1 MANQK
6 LGDSCERSFPN
17 NLDARSNTIDTFED
31 KIDSHKVG
39 YGMDLASCRHA
50 ALIQSAFQDVSS
62 EELQQLELILKKT
75 GKRAES
81 LVEKKSLLA

>member
-1 MANQK
+1 MGNLD

-17 NLDARSNTIDTFED
+17 NLDARSNTSDTCED
-31 KIDSHKVG
+31 KFDSRKVG

-50 ALIQSAFQDVSS
+50 ALIQRAFQYVSS

-75 GKRAES
+75 KRAES
-81 LVEKKSLLA
+81 LVERKSLLA